1 MKGTKY
7 AELANLSEAE
17 VLKQI
22 ADTRS
27 RMTSLTFQ
35 KTIGQLDN
43 HAQFRTLRRDIAR
56 METSLRD
63 RKPLAK

>member
-7 AELANLSEAE
+7 AELTNLSEAE

>member
-7 AELANLSEAE
+7 AELANLNETE
-17 VLKQI
+17 VQKQI

-27 RMTSLTFQ
+27 RLVALKFQ

-43 HAQFRTLRRDIAR
+43 HAQFETLRRDIAR
-56 METSLRD
+56 METSLRM